1 MPVGKEVSKDR
12 GKSDSEVKGNT
23 EPIRRGSRTKKPN
36 NLYASFWRHHDEDAS
51 DVDEGNV

>member
-12 GKSDSEVKGNT
+12 GDSEVKGNT